1 MVIRNETGASFWQ
14 YNRIKSCHPAN
25 ATISI
30 TPKAQVNAV
39 DDKDRKR
46 REAEERQRLSAIRKP
61 IEARIKRLEEQMA
74 KLNLKKDD
82 FTRQLSEPSI
92 YDDANKETLKNLVLN
107 QAYVSKEL
115 EQLEMEWLEQQEL
128 LEVTQ

>member
-1 MVIRNETGASFWQ
+1 
-14 YNRIKSCHPAN
+14 
-25 ATISI
+25 
-30 TPKAQVNAV
+30 
-39 DDKDRKR
+39 
-46 REAEERQRLSAIRKP
+46 
-61 IEARIKRLEEQMA
+61 MA

-92 YDDANKETLKNLVLN
+92 YDDANKETLKNLVLD